1 MNRLFHRVMAC
12 AVFAFSGAAHSAT
25 QTLHLGDWVEA
36 DRVTSEFGEV
46 SVTQLSHLRGGLAF
60 EFSPLLIAALN
71 TAKASLGEEGPAEL
85 QAGYSS
91 STSSTGVVTTR
102 LRSAELAAPITSLT
116 GEFGGGQ
123 ALIEQV
129 TSVGGMT
136 LSTIKNGATNG
147 AGFLTI
153 SNLQLDL
160 ARGAVLADIN
170 GGNGVGSQRGFHLW
184 SYTAVTGP
192 TRYAAPVPGAA
203 PDPFFGLEV
212 DVSNGFT
219 GLFASQQSL
228 DTIAQAL
235 NLNAIGRTAL
245 GFANDPL
252 RGQGEG
258 FGSLT
263 LDFSILMNR
272 PVSVSLA
279 VPEPSSS
286 AMLAVG
292 GLCVA
297 WFARRRQAAQPSA

>member
-1 MNRLFHRVMAC
+1 MTRCLHHAVAC
-12 AVFAFSGAAHSAT
+12 AVFAIGGAAHSAT
-25 QTLHLGDWVEA
+25 QTLHLGDRVEA
-36 DRVTSEFGEV
+36 DRVTSDFGEV
-46 SVTQLSHLRGGLAF
+46 SVTHLSDLRGGLAF

-71 TAKASLGEEGPAEL
+71 TAKASLGEEGPADV
-85 QAGYSS
+85 QAAYSS
-91 STSSTGVVTTR
+91 TTSSTGVVTTR
-102 LRSAELAAPITSLT
+102 LRSAELAAPISSLT

-123 ALIEQV
+123 AVIQQGA
-129 TSVGGMT
+129 SVGGLT

-160 ARGAVLADIN
+160 VQGAVLADIT
-170 GGNGVGSQRGFHLW
+170 GGNGVGSLSGFQLW
-184 SYTAVTGP
+184 SYTAVTGS
-192 TRYAAPVPGAA
+192 TSYAAPDFGGVF
-203 PDPFFGLEV
+203 DPFLTREV
-212 DVSNGFT
+212 RVANAFT

-258 FGSLT
+258 FGTLT
-263 LDFSILMNR
+263 LDISVRMNG
-272 PVSVSLA
+272 PVAVSLA

-286 AMLAVG
+286 AMLAAG
-292 GLCVA
+292 GLCAA
-297 WFARRRQAAQPSA
+297 WFTRRRQPAQLSA